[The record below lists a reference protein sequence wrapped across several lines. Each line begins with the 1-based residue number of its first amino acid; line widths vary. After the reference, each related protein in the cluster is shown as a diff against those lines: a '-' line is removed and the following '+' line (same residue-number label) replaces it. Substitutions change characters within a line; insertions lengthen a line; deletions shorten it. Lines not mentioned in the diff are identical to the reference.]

1 MSSSLARTGI
11 ILAAL
16 AYLAGHAAFA
26 DESVVRAAPSA
37 ADDNP
42 RWPVEP
48 IASPPPARSRASAL
62 ARIDRR
68 KWKTQASILIP
79 ASLFDSLPA
88 KAVANSRKISFIET
102 TLPLILYANQVIL
115 RDRRRIEILHIYEAA
130 GVPLVRKDAAWLER
144 IAKRHGLAKVD
155 YVVLLRRVDIV
166 PPSLALAQAA
176 EESGWGVSRFARRGK
191 ALFGQKVF
199 RGGEG
204 LVPLERPDGER
215 YRVRSFDRVID
226 GVRAY
231 LHNLN
236 THYAYAQFRRV
247 RAGMRRENGTLDSY
261 GLAGTLLKY
270 SERREAYLETI
281 REIMQVNGLT
291 VFDRLQP
298 GA

>member
-1 MSSSLARTGI
+1 M
-11 ILAAL
+11 
-16 AYLAGHAAFA
+16 
-26 DESVVRAAPSA
+26 D
-37 ADDNP
+37 
-42 RWPVEP
+42 
-48 IASPPPARSRASAL
+48 ASPGVTR
-62 ARIDRR
+62 
-68 KWKTQASILIP
+68 
-79 ASLFDSLPA
+79 
-88 KAVANSRKISFIET
+88 V
-102 TLPLILYANQVIL
+102 
-115 RDRRRIEILHIYEAA
+115 A
-130 GVPLVRKDAAWLER
+130 GVDFEE
-144 IAKRHGLAKVD
+144 
-155 YVVLLRRVDIV
+155 LLRRVDIV

-204 LVPLERPDGER
+204 LVPLERPDGAR

-236 THYAYAQFRRV
+236 THYAYARFRRV
-247 RAGMRRENGTLDSY
+247 RARMRQEDGTLDSY